1 MVARIVR
8 KQIAEKF
15 RKKTRE
21 MGIPTEEPQKV
32 AAVKHLNMLL
42 GRHRNS
48 NYYWRTLKRSL
59 VRKFPVR
66 PRTTAAPSHV
76 WRYLTLHVITSV

>member
-15 RKKTRE
+15 RKKTRA
-21 MGIPTEEPQKV
+21 MGLPTEEPQKM
-32 AAVKHLNMLL
+32 AAVKHLNKLL

-59 VRKFPVR
+59 IKKFSVY
-66 PRTTAAPSHV
+66 TGSV
-76 WRYLTLHVITSV
+76 FTLPPDC